1 MEDKEKKIL
10 SPSERDYTNIT
21 RMTKEE
27 FQKVSKLVYDNFGIN
42 LNDSKKIL
50 AESRLNSLLRKKG
63 IPNFSDYLR
72 VLESDKSGQELIEL
86 ANKISTNHT
95 YFYREEP
102 HFHYL
107 KSHILP
113 EIFKNNKEEEIR
125 VWSAPCSSGEEAFT
139 IAMTI
144 HSYMQENN
152 LLGRKKVKILGTD
165 ISLNALSTAEK
176 AIYSKEEIQVLPK
189 TWQTKYFKSIN
200 EMEVVVIPEIRNS
213 ITFGRLNFMDNQWP
227 FKKKFHIIF
236 CRNVMIYFDTPT
248 KVNLIKKFY
257 NQIESGSYFIISLSE
272 SLPLE
277 VKSLFQQVSS
287 SIFKKP

>member
-1 MEDKEKKIL
+1 MKDKEENIPTPKEK
-10 SPSERDYTNIT
+10 DYSNIT
-21 RMTKEE
+21 RMTEDE
-27 FQKVSKLVYDNFGIN
+27 FKKVSRLVYDNFGIN

-63 IPNFSDYLR
+63 IPNFSDYLKL
-72 VLESDKSGQELIEL
+72 LETDKSGQELVEL

-95 YFYREEP
+95 YFYREEA

-107 KSHILP
+107 KSHVLP
-113 EIFKNNKEEEIR
+113 EIFRNNKEEEIR
-125 VWSAPCSSGEEAFT
+125 IWSAPCSSGEEAYT
-139 IAMTI
+139 IAMTV
-144 HSYMQENN
+144 HSFMQENS
-152 LLGRKKVKILGTD
+152 LLGRKRIKILGTD
-165 ISLNALSTAEK
+165 ISINALETAK
-176 AIYSKEEIQVLPK
+176 KGIYSKEEIQILPK
-189 TWQTKYFKSIN
+189 AWQTKYFKSIN
-200 EMEVVVIPEIRNS
+200 NMEVVVVPEIRNS
-213 ITFGRLNFMDNQWP
+213 INFGRLNFIDSQWP

-248 KVNLIKKFY
+248 KINLVRKFY

-277 VKSLFQQVSS
+277 VKTLFQQTSS